1 MSSYFDRSEI
11 RTRFAFNVAINKREA
26 FSVESLKNPEI
37 SLRRY
42 SCFAGGSRVMQ
53 RLLGLRL
60 LFPRNMMTR
69 MILYSR
75 TKFFIDRLGFSIV
88 ERAIFFSSF
97 IAESLIALKRILP
110 PPMSSDNNVVR
121 SNYSTSGEY

>member
-1 MSSYFDRSEI
+1 M
-11 RTRFAFNVAINKREA
+11 
-26 FSVESLKNPEI
+26 
-37 SLRRY
+37 
-42 SCFAGGSRVMQ
+42 
-53 RLLGLRL
+53 LRL
-60 LFPRNMMTR
+60 WF
-69 MILYSR
+69 SR
-75 TKFFIDRLGFSIV
+75 HAALAKASTAISSKHDDANDFVFANNIFIDRLGFSII